1 MDEREG
7 VLAELEALRDRAIE
21 DLRTRLTTAA
31 LQMQE
36 VIGRAVTDLEGAI
49 PAEHER
55 LLPLQH
61 VRERLAKLARPA
73 APSGIG
79 LEAVR
84 RLDAGRAQSEV
95 LQELLEQLGPWCNGR
110 AVVVFRE
117 GQVAGW
123 SGLGPGVGE
132 TVRSWRGAI
141 GESPAFSRASAGT
154 PVLTAAASDPLL
166 KVWLG
171 ATAGDVLVVPMT
183 VRGNVVGAL
192 LAVGEGSRLDSG
204 TVQVLTFLAMLL
216 LETLA
221 VRTSSPA
228 PALQE
233 PERLVSTVAPPVAPP
248 TYELPE
254 PSPLAVTPPAG
265 VRVPPAQPPPVATEA
280 PDDRS
285 AADTIHIKVPPV
297 VPTPAVRP
305 VEEDKRFEEA
315 RRFARL
321 LVSEIRL
328 YNEATVQ
335 EGKQTRDLYRRLKDD
350 IDRSREMYE
359 QRIPAEVRAM
369 TDFFNDELVRI
380 LADGD
385 RGALGM

>member
-1 MDEREG
+1 
-7 VLAELEALRDRAIE
+7 
-21 DLRTRLTTAA
+21 
-31 LQMQE
+31 
-36 VIGRAVTDLEGAI
+36 
-49 PAEHER
+49 
-55 LLPLQH
+55 
-61 VRERLAKLARPA
+61 
-73 APSGIG
+73 
-79 LEAVR
+79 
-84 RLDAGRAQSEV
+84 
-95 LQELLEQLGPWCNGR
+95 
-110 AVVVFRE
+110 
-117 GQVAGW
+117 
-123 SGLGPGVGE
+123 
-132 TVRSWRGAI
+132 
-141 GESPAFSRASAGT
+141 
-154 PVLTAAASDPLL
+154 
-166 KVWLG
+166 
-171 ATAGDVLVVPMT
+171 
-183 VRGNVVGAL
+183 
-192 LAVGEGSRLDSG
+192 
-204 TVQVLTFLAMLL
+204 
-216 LETLA
+216 
-221 VRTSSPA
+221 
-228 PALQE
+228 
-233 PERLVSTVAPPVAPP
+233 
-248 TYELPE
+248 
-254 PSPLAVTPPAG
+254 
-265 VRVPPAQPPPVATEA
+265 VPPAQPPPVATEA